1 MDFQPETA
9 PQALLLR
16 LSDAVELIEQAALEL
31 VNVEPDYNDAR
42 ACIALAMNTIQ
53 ELEEEMAS

>member
-1 MDFQPETA
+1 MDSQTETA
-9 PQALLLR
+9 PHILLLR
-16 LSDAVELIEQAALEL
+16 LSDAVELIEEAAMEL

-42 ACIALAMNTIQ
+42 ACIALAMDTIQ